1 MNQTL
6 ILPLTACLV
15 VAIPAAEAGS
25 GFAITVD
32 VVVDNP

>member
-6 ILPLTACLV
+6 ILPLTACLL